1 MDYIK
6 IPANKFIKTKIP
18 LTKRCTKY
26 DNNFISKIGEF
37 ILYQYENYM
46 ETQKL
51 LTKKKAPL
59 IIGVN
64 GSVASG
70 KSYIADKFA
79 EKLTSCNMKCAI
91 LSTDNFIFSNK
102 ELEKRKIMHLKGFPD
117 SYDWNKLIKVIR
129 HLKKNETVYTPFYD
143 QSISDISTKKH
154 KIPKNMDI
162 IIIEGIN
169 LLRPHLN
176 LLENNKLHVKTN
188 RNSVLLSDFLD
199 ISIFINAPETFLK
212 RWFYKRL
219 QKKKTNWKKIGIK
232 KNLTRKTNKQFKN
245 WAMNIWNKINSKNLN
260 EFISPFKKRAD
271 IIISKD
277 GNHHI
282 KEVLFRL

>member
-6 IPANKFIKTKIP
+6 IPANKFVKTKIP
-18 LTKRCTKY
+18 SSKRCRKH
-26 DNNFISKIGEF
+26 DNNFISKMGEF
-37 ILYQYENYM
+37 LLYQYDNYKK
-46 ETQKL
+46 TQKL

-79 EKLTSCNMKCAI
+79 EKLTSCNVKCAI

-117 SYDWNKLIKVIR
+117 SYDWNKLIKIIR
-129 HLKKNETVYTPFYD
+129 QIKKNKTAYTPLYD
-143 QSISDISTKKH
+143 QSISDISKKKF

-162 IIIEGIN
+162 IVIEGIN
-169 LLRPHLN
+169 LLRPHLS
-176 LLENNKLHVKTN
+176 LMENKKLSVKSNKY
-188 RNSVLLSDFLD
+188 SALLSDFLD
-199 ISIFINAPETFLK
+199 VSVFINAPETFLK

-219 QKKKTNWKKIGIK
+219 QRKKTHWKTVGIK

-245 WAMNIWNKINSKNLN
+245 WAMNIWKKINSKNLH
-260 EFISPFKKRAD
+260 EFILPFKKRAD
-271 IIISKD
+271 IIITKD

-282 KEVLFRL
+282 KEVLFKL